1 MDQSE
6 VTEVV
11 DALVPVIEGAIAR
24 RMEEVYGVLEE
35 LREQF
40 QATVAVLDGNDH
52 AIITEVQRLR
62 GSGGEQVAETITKAA
77 EAWERFV
84 VTEARHIGLQVI
96 RPKVAKEEVDDAPLA
111 DES

>member
-1 MDQSE
+1 MDQTE

-11 DALVPVIEGAIAR
+11 DALIPVIEGAIAR

-40 QATVAVLDGNDH
+40 QATVTVLDGNDH
-52 AIITEVQRLR
+52 IIIAEVQRLR
-62 GSGGEQVAETITKAA
+62 ESGGEQVAETVAKAA

-84 VTEARHIGLQVI
+84 VAEAKHIGLQVI
-96 RPKVAKEEVDDAPLA
+96 RPKVAKEEVEDAPLA